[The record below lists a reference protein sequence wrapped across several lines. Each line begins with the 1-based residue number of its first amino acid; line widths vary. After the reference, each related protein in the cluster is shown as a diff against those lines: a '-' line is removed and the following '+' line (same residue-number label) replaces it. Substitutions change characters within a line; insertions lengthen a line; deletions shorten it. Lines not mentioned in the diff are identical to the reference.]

1 MTLYLEIEHLRKD
14 INFCLPLEIWAK
26 SKRQMQSKTSWSCE
40 HALKTAS
47 KKRNS
52 KRTAEA
58 TDDLISNKIAE
69 KNASWQNTSERVP
82 VKQKI
87 KSLMLQYQ
95 KNDTFYLF
103 KSLLTVGLQK

>member
-69 KNASWQNTSERVP
+69 KKCFMTEYFREGSSETKDKELDATIP
-82 VKQKI
+82 KEW
-87 KSLMLQYQ
+87 Y
-95 KNDTFYLF
+95 FLF
-103 KSLLTVGLQK
+103 I